1 MPVMNRPIRPLL
13 LIPAV
18 ALTLVA
24 ALALAAC
31 AGIPGVVERPR
42 VAVESTEVTGLN
54 LRTADLRV
62 RFRVENPNSFGLD
75 LSGLDYALDVAGRT
89 LFEGDRRERLALGP
103 GERGLVELPI
113 RVRYQDVYEVARDV
127 YRDRGRDEVGY
138 TVRAGLRFQAPL
150 VGELRV
156 PAEAR
161 GVIPLLGSGSR

>member
-1 MPVMNRPIRPLL
+1 MLMIHRSILSSLL
-13 LIPAV
+13 VSVLI
-18 ALTLVA
+18 LTLVA
-24 ALALAAC
+24 ALGIASC

-42 VAVESTEVTGLN
+42 VAVESTEVTGLS
-54 LRTADLRV
+54 LRTAELRV

-89 LFEGDRRERLALGP
+89 LFEGDRQERLALGP

-113 RVRYQDVYEVARDV
+113 RVRYQDVYDVARDV
-127 YRDRGRDEVGY
+127 YRDRGREEVGY

-156 PAEAR
+156 PTEAR